1 MCKLAGIILAAGLS
15 SRMGDFK
22 PLIRVNGETMISR
35 VIGMMR
41 RCGASPVVVVT
52 GHRHEELQQALAGEA
67 DVEFVYNPDYATT
80 QQLESLRLALTALKG
95 RCERVM
101 ISPADVPLVSD
112 DTAALIRDTGG
123 DFVRPVWQGEYGHPV
138 FLQAAWFDY
147 LQSYDGPGG
156 LRGAMERSGCRL
168 VDLPVEDRGTVL
180 DNDTPEDLQRLLRW
194 ADGQSP
200 RN

>member
-1 MCKLAGIILAAGLS
+1 MRKLAGIILAAGLS
-15 SRMGDFK
+15 SRMGEFK
-22 PLIRVNGETMISR
+22 PLIRVNGETMIGR

-41 RCGASPVVVVT
+41 RCGASPIVIVT
-52 GHRHEELQQALAGEA
+52 GHRQEELRQALAGEA

-80 QQLESLRLALTALKG
+80 QQLESLRLALATLAG

-112 DTAALIRDTGG
+112 ETAALIRDTDG

-138 FLQAAWFDY
+138 FLRAAWFDY

-156 LRGAMERSGCRL
+156 LRGAMERSGCLL
-168 VDLPVEDRGTVL
+168 VDLPVRDRGTVL
-180 DNDTPEDLQRLLRW
+180 DNDTPEDLRRLLRW
-194 ADGQSP
+194 ADIQKSP
-200 RN
+200 D